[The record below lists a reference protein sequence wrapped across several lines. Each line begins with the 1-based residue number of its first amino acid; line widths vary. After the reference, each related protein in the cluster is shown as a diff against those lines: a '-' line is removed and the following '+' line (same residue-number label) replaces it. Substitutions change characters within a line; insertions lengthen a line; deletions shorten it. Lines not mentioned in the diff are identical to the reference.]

1 LDKEEVMRKIIVLT
15 IWLFFFVN
23 STIAAVELDIQPV
36 PDAAPIIHPPESEPR
51 SIGWNENLDI
61 YVQMGKP
68 DMPVHE
74 DIRRCILAD
83 DGTVVYYLDG
93 YNQKGIEPSTV
104 GICEMGTPGKLIA
117 TGVFTGEVSDYVGH
131 YAHNI
136 DTDTY
141 SLITARED
149 SNTLS
154 LQDDIFT
161 PGDEFEICTGTFN
174 GDDGQVMV
182 EIPAFYY
189 KYQYWG
195 GWHSYSVSYD
205 QLPGYN
211 LHPAF
216 HKNGV
221 DVKARYIG
229 AYEGVL
235 YDVSEGRY
243 VNGLYL
249 PSKAPHRMSF
259 DGTAEAITSDDLTHP
274 FTNLEA
280 GVDIIVISGTHH
292 NDLTCGVVSVTDAT
306 ITVDCDLQDEPH
318 ALCTIQTQRD
328 WKHDILGS
336 VAGKAPITN
345 GTRAQFRTIAANRG
359 DGWRQMDF
367 DLMSAVQL
375 LYLIEYGS
383 FNSQLKIGA
392 GLTDWGSS
400 WEDWNNYNPIEK
412 TGLSNVTKGATE
424 SVSNGDGVKGSFMSY
439 RWVEN
444 FYGHLLK
451 WVDGVNFYNRTP
463 YVCND
468 DTIFFDD
475 YRGCCY
481 DSLGVTLPNNHGW
494 QRILEQTGRGF
505 LPASTGAKPHT
516 HTTDYYWPGD
526 DWTTMVM
533 GGSAAYSNM
542 AGAFY
547 LDISLP
553 SNYSHRCITGRLCY

>member
-1 LDKEEVMRKIIVLT
+1 MRKIIVLT

-51 SIGWNENLDI
+51 SIHWNENLDI
-61 YVQMGKP
+61 YVQMGKL

-93 YNQKGIEPSTV
+93 YNQKGIEPSTA
-104 GICEMGTPGKLIA
+104 GICEMEIPGKLVAI
-117 TGVFTGEVSDYVGH
+117 GVFTGEASDYVGH

-136 DTDTY
+136 TKDTY
-141 SLITARED
+141 SLITTKD
-149 SNTLS
+149 DNDTLG

-161 PGDEFEICTGTFN
+161 PGDEFEICTGVFN

-221 DVKARYIG
+221 DVEARYIG
-229 AYEGVL
+229 VYEGVL
-235 YDVSEGRY
+235 YDASESKY

-249 PSKAPHRMSF
+249 PSKVPYRMSF
-259 DGTAEAITSDDLTHP
+259 DGTAETITSDNLTHP
-274 FTNLEA
+274 FANLEA
-280 GVDIIVISGTHH
+280 GVDVIVISGTRH
-292 NDLTCGVVSVTDAT
+292 NDHTCGIISVTDTT

-336 VAGKAPITN
+336 VAGKAPITR
-345 GTRAQFRTIAANRG
+345 GTRAQFRTIASNRG
-359 DGWRQMDF
+359 EGWRQMDF

-383 FNSQLKIGA
+383 FNSQAKIGA
-392 GLTDWGSS
+392 GLTDWNSS
-400 WEDWNNYNPIEK
+400 WEGWNNFNPIEK
-412 TGLSNVTKGATE
+412 TGLSNVTKGATGNA
-424 SVSNGDGVKGSFMSY
+424 SNGDGTKGSYMSY
-439 RWVEN
+439 RGIEN

-451 WVDGVNFYNRTP
+451 WVDGIIIYNRTP
-463 YVCND
+463 FVCND
-468 DTIFFDD
+468 DTVFTGN
-475 YRGCCY
+475 YRGSCY
-481 DSLGVTLPNNHGW
+481 TPLGVTLANKYGW
-494 QRILEQTGRGF
+494 QRTLGRIGRGF
-505 LPASTGAKPHT
+505 LPTSTNTKSYT
-516 HTTDYYWPGD
+516 HITDYYWPGD
-526 DWTTMVM
+526 CWTVM
-533 GGSAAYSNM
+533 LMSGNAAYGDW

-547 LDISLP
+547 LDIYPP
-553 SNYSHRCITGRLCY
+553 SDYTDRCITSRLCY